1 MCVIVTL
8 AAAETILEVLVVF
21 VVWVWKL
28 RVDFPLC
35 IGFWIYTQRAGRG
48 GWQTRRSTIASKVS
62 LIEELHQCMFAMA
75 LYRAR
80 VTHSGWFVE
89 VRRIVRR
96 RVAC

>member
-1 MCVIVTL
+1 MCIIVTL

-21 VVWVWKL
+21 VVWVRKL

-35 IGFWIYTQRAGRG
+35 VGFWVYAQRAGRG
-48 GWQTRRSTIASKVS
+48 GWQTCCSTIASEVS

-80 VTHSGWFVE
+80 VTHAGWFVG
-89 VRRIVRR
+89 VGKILR
-96 RVAC
+96 RVAR